1 MFSEFLIVA
10 ISPLLPNLAVY
21 TLNYCIPNWIL
32 SSSTKYSKK
41 SVDDVLLII
50 FYICVR
56 VIGFLLEKEK
66 NEPQLFKSWD
76 RRSTDVTTTNL
87 LYVLLLLLD

>member
-21 TLNYCIPNWIL
+21 TLNYCIPNWTL

-50 FYICVR
+50 FYICVH
-56 VIGFLLEKEK
+56 VCVCVYLG
-66 NEPQLFKSWD
+66 
-76 RRSTDVTTTNL
+76 VC
-87 LYVLLLLLD
+87 Y